1 MEYQIDSKTAS
12 ATDSVLQR
20 EQLKKVSKKQ
30 KTRKKKQK
38 QKRNIMFNLHG
49 YEYSFLFISTPL
61 TSVRL
66 PMSLSQRM
74 FVLTQSPN
82 TINQLPKIYN
92 QSQMNVNGIAVS
104 RHRER

>member
-20 EQLKKVSKKQ
+20 EQLKKSIQ

-61 TSVRL
+61 TSGRL